1 MVFGGGSLVSVA
13 QCLRR
18 APELAQVSDT
28 ARLDLEL
35 LLCHIL
41 ERNRTWL
48 YTWPEHLLSESQQLE
63 FERLLARRLA
73 GEPLAHITGRRE
85 FWSLSLQVDA
95 STLIPRPDTES
106 LVEATLE
113 CFAADS
119 SDQSRT
125 LLDLGTGTG
134 AVALALASEKP
145 QWRLLGLDL
154 SPAAVELAER
164 NRTELKLGN
173 AAFLQSD
180 WFSALAPSDRFDAVV
195 SNPPYIAP
203 EDPHLGQ
210 GDLRFEPQSALVAE
224 AEGLADLLWII
235 DQAPVYLKPGGWLLL
250 EHGWEQGPQVRQ
262 LLIQAGFISV
272 ETLRDLGDRERISRG
287 RLKGQDS

>member
-1 MVFGGGSLVSVA
+1 MVSGAGSQLSVA

-18 APELAQVSDT
+18 ASELAQVSDT

-35 LLCHIL
+35 LLCQIL

-48 YTWPEHLLSESQQLE
+48 YTWPEHLLSESQRLE

-113 CFAADS
+113 CFAGDLS
-119 SDQSRT
+119 GQPRT
-125 LLDLGTGTG
+125 LLDLGAGTG

-145 QWRLLGLDL
+145 QWQLLGLDL
-154 SPAAVELAER
+154 SPAAVDLAER
-164 NRTELKLGN
+164 NRAELELAN
-173 AAFLQSD
+173 VAFSQSD
-180 WFSALAPSDRFDAVV
+180 WFSTLASSDRFDAIV

-203 EDPHLGQ
+203 EDPHLSQ
-210 GDLRFEPQSALVAE
+210 GDLRFEPPSALVSE
-224 AEGLADLLWII
+224 AEGLADLVRII
-235 DQAPVYLKPGGWLLL
+235 EQASAYLKPGGWLLL
-250 EHGWEQGPQVRQ
+250 EHGWEQGPTVRQ
-262 LLIQAGFISV
+262 LLTQAGFSQV
-272 ETLRDLGDRERISRG
+272 ETLRDLGGRERISRG
-287 RLKGQDS
+287 RIEGQDS

>member
-1 MVFGGGSLVSVA
+1 MVSGAGSQLSVA

-35 LLCHIL
+35 LLCQIL

-48 YTWPEHLLSESQQLE
+48 YTWPEHILSESQQLE
-63 FERLLARRLA
+63 FERLLARRLV
-73 GEPLAHITGRRE
+73 GEPLAHLTGRRE

-119 SDQSRT
+119 ADQPRA

-145 QWRLLGLDL
+145 QWRLIGLDL

-164 NRTELKLGN
+164 NRAELGFN
-173 AAFLQSD
+173 NVEFLQSD
-180 WFSALAPSDRFDAVV
+180 WFSALSASDRFDAIV
-195 SNPPYIAP
+195 SNPPYIDP

-224 AEGLADLLWII
+224 AEGLADLAWII
-235 DQAPVYLKPGGWLLL
+235 ERASSFLRPGGWLLL
-250 EHGWEQGPQVRQ
+250 EHGWEQAPEVRR
-262 LLIQAGFISV
+262 LLNQAYYKDV
-272 ETLRDLGDRERISRG
+272 ETLRDLGGRERISCG
-287 RLKGQDS
+287 RLVGQTS